1 MNLQMTSNF
10 LSFYSF
16 VNVPNK
22 LGYKCER
29 SRSNRGKAVQLLL
42 RQQDI
47 IERMDKITA
56 LGIVINNRLTATDHI
71 SFVLTA
77 CSSLLYVLRV
87 LRIRGLPEP
96 SVKDVFQA
104 TVFPKIMYCLPAWF
118 GFCTAADRNWL
129 DSFLRRCV
137 RLGLWSSSNTPCVST
152 IAEDI
157 ENTLFNK
164 ITCYHYYILQ
174 SYLPDRPDIN
184 YNLREHHY
192 NKTLIFKT
200 AVLNK
205 RDFLIRDL
213 YKRIYWL

>member
-42 RQQDI
+42 RQQGI

-77 CSSLLYVLRV
+77 CSSLLYALRGSWLAGAVREGCVPGQCSPPSRTACLHGSDFVLQ
-87 LRIRGLPEP
+87 LIIIDSTP
-96 SVKDVFQA
+96 SSVVALSEVFGRPFVKRFALCYRSV
-104 TVFPKIMYCLPAWF
+104 VCLS
-118 GFCTAADRNWL
+118 CL
-129 DSFLRRCV
+129 SCL
-137 RLGLWSSSNTPCVST
+137 
-152 IAEDI
+152 
-157 ENTLFNK
+157 
-164 ITCYHYYILQ
+164 
-174 SYLPDRPDIN
+174 
-184 YNLREHHY
+184 
-192 NKTLIFKT
+192 
-200 AVLNK
+200 
-205 RDFLIRDL
+205 
-213 YKRIYWL
+213 